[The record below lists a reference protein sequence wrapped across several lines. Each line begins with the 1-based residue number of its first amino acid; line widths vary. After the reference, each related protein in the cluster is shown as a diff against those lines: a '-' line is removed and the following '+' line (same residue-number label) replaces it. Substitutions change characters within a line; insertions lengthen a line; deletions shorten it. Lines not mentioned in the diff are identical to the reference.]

1 MGKKRK
7 VRPNNN
13 KYNSAKKNNSNK
25 KLSNTQSG
33 KNYNSELLQEL
44 KKKLLETL
52 IDKL

>member
-1 MGKKRK
+1 MDKKRK

-13 KYNSAKKNNSNK
+13 KYNNAKKNSSNK
-25 KLSNTQSG
+25 KLSNTQQG
-33 KNYNSELLQEL
+33 NNYNTELLKEL